1 MKNTLLTIL
10 LIFSTLFI
18 YATPNAPST
27 GVWVMVDSSYNVG
40 TNSVGITKAKLY
52 FENTTSTNISGMQ
65 FRVFYDKVAFG
76 GAKPTVSLLY
86 TGSHYM
92 QYVADSING
101 NITITLVYT
110 GSNATFNYPKSEA
123 FEITFTHA
131 NPTIFQALSSI
142 DSLKVSGVQSFP
154 AIAST
159 INGNDTTLNLYSYGG
174 LFKLP
179 RLSYHGNFVNVTGT
193 GSKNITVSLEKRQ
206 KNTTGSWVNVKTT
219 KTDSL
224 GSFAFNELV
233 DTTFWDAHLFVKG
246 DTLSVGNTVSVA
258 DAQKVNKF
266 VLGELTP
273 VGFDFYSSDVNG
285 NDNITVSDVYTLYGR
300 LAGRFTAW
308 PNNVKDVRFFSV
320 AEYNMILNSTVSLQS
335 TYPGI
340 TNLIFDIIPGQPD
353 SVNFYVLGNGDANG
367 TGFNMARATPIEIL
381 NPSKAPR
388 YIIDEIVKYDFKT
401 ESIEINMP
409 QISVDENSIVSVPV
423 KLISNGDIGS
433 LQLALAYDKNLLD
446 FKKIEASTKTSNW
459 MTFTNANDGV
469 IEWGG
474 FDNTS
479 NKNLVKNNEILINLN
494 FLALSPQADW
504 DRSPLYVIRK
514 FAGDYNATDLSITPT
529 NGIVSI
535 RASRVVNNDSK
546 LVISPTP
553 NYGKALVNF
562 TINDDEMVFVGLYNN
577 LGVLVHTVF
586 EGKLNKGDYIYPL
599 DITNLPAGVYNGLLQ
614 TKTQIAKN
622 KTIKQ

>member
-40 TNSVGITKAKLY
+40 TNSVGTTKAKLY
-52 FENTTSTNISGMQ
+52 FENTTSANISGMQ

-76 GAKPTVSLLY
+76 GAKPIVSLLY

-174 LFKLP
+174 LFNLP
-179 RLSYHGNFVNVTGT
+179 RLSYHGNFVNVTGS
-193 GSKNITVSLEKRQ
+193 GSKNITISLEKRQ
-206 KNTTGSWVNVKTT
+206 KNTTGAWVNVKTA

-224 GSFAFNELV
+224 GSFAFSELV

-246 DTLSVGNTVSVA
+246 DTLNVGNTVSVA

-266 VLGELTP
+266 VLRELTP

-285 NDNITVSDVYTLYGR
+285 NDNITISDVYTLYGR
-300 LAGRFTAW
+300 LAGRFTAF

-320 AEYNMILNSTVSLQS
+320 AEYNAIVSSTVSLQS
-335 TYPGI
+335 THPGV
-340 TNLIFDIIPGQPD
+340 TNLIFDIIAGQPD
-353 SVNFYVLGNGDANG
+353 SVNFYVLGSGDANG
-367 TGFNMARATPIEIL
+367 TGFNMARTTPIEIL
-381 NPSKAPR
+381 NPSRAPR

-401 ESIEINMP
+401 ESIEVNMP
-409 QISVDENSIVSVPV
+409 QISVDENSMVSVPV
-423 KLISNGDIGS
+423 KLFSDGDIGS

-446 FKKIEASTKTSNW
+446 FKKIEASAKTSNW
-459 MTFTNANDGV
+459 MSFTNANDGV
-469 IEWGG
+469 IEWAG
-474 FDNTS
+474 FDNTN

-494 FLALSPQADW
+494 FLALSPQVDW

-529 NGIVSI
+529 NGVISI
-535 RASRVVNNDSK
+535 RASRTVNNESK

-562 TINDDEMVFVGLYNN
+562 TLNDDEMVFVGLYNN

-599 DITNLPAGVYNGLLQ
+599 DITNLPAGIYNGLLQ
-614 TKTQIAKN
+614 TRTQIVKN

>member
-1 MKNTLLTIL
+1 MKNILLTIL
-10 LIFSTLFI
+10 LIFNVLIVYS
-18 YATPNAPST
+18 TPNAPST
-27 GVWVMVDSSYNVG
+27 GVWVMVDTSYNVG
-40 TNSVGITKAKLY
+40 TNSVGLTKAKLY
-52 FENTTSTNISGMQ
+52 FENTTSANISGMQ

-76 GAKPTVSLLY
+76 GAKPIVSLLY
-86 TGSHYM
+86 SGSHYM

-110 GSNATFNYPKSEA
+110 GSSSTFNYPKSEA

-131 NPTIFQALSSI
+131 NPSIFQTLSSI
-142 DSLKVSGVQSFP
+142 DSLKVTGAQVFP

-159 INGNDTTLNLYSYGG
+159 INGNDTALNLYSYGG
-174 LFKLP
+174 VFNLP
-179 RLSYHGNFVNVTGT
+179 RLAYSGKFINVTGT
-193 GSKNITVSLEKRQ
+193 GSKNIAVSLEKRP
-206 KNTTGSWVNVKTT
+206 KNTTGAWVNVKTT
-219 KTDSL
+219 KTDSMGL
-224 GSFAFNELV
+224 FAFNELV

-246 DTLSVGNTVSVA
+246 DTMNVGTTVSVA

-266 VLGELTP
+266 VLRELTP

-300 LAGRFTAW
+300 LAGRFTSW

-320 AEYNMILNSTVSLQS
+320 SEYNTINTSSVSLQS
-335 TYPGI
+335 TIPGV

-367 TGFNMARATPIEIL
+367 TGFNMARITPIEIL

-401 ESIEINMP
+401 DAIEINMP
-409 QISVDENSIVSVPV
+409 QITVNEGNMVSVPV
-423 KLISNGDIGS
+423 KLLSTDNIGS
-433 LQLALAYDKNLLD
+433 MQLALAYDKNLLN
-446 FKKIEASTKTSNW
+446 FKEISTTTTTSNW
-459 MTFTNANDGV
+459 FAFTNTNDGV
-469 IEWGG
+469 VEWGG

-494 FLALSPQADW
+494 FLALSPQVDW

-514 FAGDYNATDLSITPT
+514 FAGDKDAKDLSITPT
-529 NGIVSI
+529 NGVITI
-535 RASRVVNNDSK
+535 RASRTTNNESK

-553 NYGKALVNF
+553 NFGKAVVNF
-562 TINDDEMVFVGLYNN
+562 SINSEDDVFVGLYNN
-577 LGVLVHTVF
+577 LGVLVYTVF
-586 EGKLNKGDYIYPL
+586 EGRLPKGEYLYPL
-599 DITNLPAGVYNGLLQ
+599 DITNLPAGIYNGLLK
-614 TKTQIAKN
+614 TKTEVAKN